1 MECYTHFES
10 LVCLLDLI
18 VAAMTFIKDT
28 ELFFGDGEEDA
39 TELLKDR
46 MERDI
51 AIGIKFL
58 LKAQVKSDFH
68 NMKGAVP
75 GRFTLKKLSPPP
87 NNDGHEDDEDFEFA
101 EVRIDYVQHSMSAVM
116 AYERFLLD
124 KKMQHENNKAF
135 HRRVKDNVHKAARH
149 VKHKINNAASSAVFV
164 NYAILATVC
173 IFVILVI
180 ALAYLP
186 WSWIPILGR
195 SKRRR
200 RRVKRND

>member
-1 MECYTHFES
+1 
-10 LVCLLDLI
+10 
-18 VAAMTFIKDT
+18 MTFIKDT
-28 ELFFGDGEEDA
+28 ELFFGDGEENA

-51 AIGIKFL
+51 AIGIQFL

-87 NNDGHEDDEDFEFA
+87 NNDELEEDEDFEYA

-116 AYERFLLD
+116 AYESFLLD
-124 KKMQHENNKAF
+124 KKLQHENKKAF
-135 HRRVKDNVHKAARH
+135 HKRVNDNVHKAVRR
-149 VKHKINNAASSAVFV
+149 VKHKINTATSSAVFV
-164 NYAILATVC
+164 NYVILATVC
-173 IFVILVI
+173 IFVVLVI

-186 WSWIPILGR
+186 WSWIPILGQ
-195 SKRRR
+195 SKRGR